1 MTQQPYIP
9 DILPLK
15 TIDWERHVSLIGKA
29 NAALARYDGIL
40 LGMVN
45 PQVHLSP
52 LTTREAV
59 LSSRIE
65 GTQAS
70 LEEVLQYEADVGD
83 SSLEKDK
90 GLPESSQ
97 VRDIHEIINYRKAM
111 GTAVE
116 KMAGR
121 PFGINTIREL
131 HRILLAGVR
140 GRYKD
145 PGEIRRIQNYI
156 APPGTPI
163 DQATFIPPSPEI
175 IMDALSN
182 WEDYLYETE
191 KDPLVQLAILKAQ
204 FELIHPFL
212 DGNGRIGRM
221 LVPIILYHKKIL
233 SQPMFY
239 ISSYLERNRD
249 VYYERLLA
257 ISRDGDWNGWISFF
271 LEALVM
277 QSEENSRKARAI
289 LELYNRM
296 KLQIPEI
303 LHSQYSIRAV
313 DAIFT
318 RPIFK
323 SRDFAEIS
331 GIPGKTAPRIVQEL
345 KDRGLLTVLREGRG
359 QISAIY
365 MFAELID
372 ITEKGLR
379 LGSSD

>member
-1 MTQQPYIP
+1 MIKPHIP
-9 DILPLK
+9 DTLPLK
-15 TIDWERHVSLIGKA
+15 SIDWERHVTLIGKA

-45 PQVHLSP
+45 PQVLLSP

-83 SSLEKDK
+83 PEKNLD
-90 GLPESSQ
+90 LPDSPQ

-131 HRILLAGVR
+131 HRILLTGVR

-156 APPGTPI
+156 ASPGATI

-191 KDPLVQLAILKAQ
+191 RDPLVQLAILKAQ
-204 FELIHPFL
+204 FELIHPFR

-239 ISSYLERNRD
+239 ISAYLERNRD

-271 LEALVM
+271 LEALVL
-277 QSEENSRKARAI
+277 QSEENSKKARAI

-296 KLQIPEI
+296 KTRVAKITR
-303 LHSQYSIRAV
+303 SQYSIQTIDV
-313 DAIFT
+313 LFSS
-318 RPIFK
+318 PIIN
-323 SRDFAEIS
+323 SSDFSIKS
-331 GIPGKTAPRIVQEL
+331 GIPDRTAQRIIQRLEQ
-345 KDRGLLTVLREGRG
+345 DGILRMIKEGRG
-359 QISAIY
+359 SRSPTY
-365 MFAELID
+365 LFLDLLD
-372 ITEKGLR
+372 ITENE
-379 LGSSD
+379 DE

>member
-1 MTQQPYIP
+1 MIKPHIP
-9 DILPLK
+9 DTLPLK
-15 TIDWERHVSLIGKA
+15 TIDWERHVTLIGKA

-45 PQVHLSP
+45 PQVLLSP

-83 SSLEKDK
+83 PEKNQVQPDS
-90 GLPESSQ
+90 PQ

-131 HRILLAGVR
+131 HSILLTGVR

-156 APPGTPI
+156 AAPGTPI

-182 WEDYLYETE
+182 WEDYLYFTE
-191 KDPLVQLAILKAQ
+191 RDPLVQLAILKAQ
-204 FELIHPFL
+204 FELIHPFR

-239 ISSYLERNRD
+239 ISAYLERNRD

-271 LEALVM
+271 LEALVL
-277 QSEENSRKARAI
+277 QSEENSKKARAI

-296 KLQIPEI
+296 KLQVPEI

-323 SRDFAEIS
+323 SKDFAKIS
-331 GIPGKTAPRIVQEL
+331 RIPEKTAPRIVQAL
-345 KDRGLLTVLREGRG
+345 RDRGILTVLREGRG

-365 MFAELID
+365 MFSELID
-372 ITEKGLR
+372 ITETGE
-379 LGSSD
+379 

>member
-1 MTQQPYIP
+1 MEPYIP
-9 DILPLK
+9 DTLPLK
-15 TIDWERHVSLIGKA
+15 TIDWERHVTLIGKA

-45 PQVHLSP
+45 PQVLLSP

-83 SSLEKDK
+83 PEKNQD
-90 GLPESSQ
+90 LTDSPQ
-97 VRDIHEIINYRKAM
+97 IRDIHEIINYRKAM

-116 KMAGR
+116 KMSGR

-131 HRILLAGVR
+131 HRILLTGVR

-156 APPGTPI
+156 AAPGTPI

-182 WEDYLYETE
+182 WEDYLYFTE
-191 KDPLVQLAILKAQ
+191 KDPLVQLAVLKAQ
-204 FELIHPFL
+204 FELIHPFR

-271 LEALVM
+271 LEALVL
-277 QSEENSRKARAI
+277 QSEENSKKARAI
-289 LELYNRM
+289 LELYNGM
-296 KLQIPEI
+296 KTRVAKITR
-303 LHSQYSIRAV
+303 SQYSIQTIDV
-313 DAIFT
+313 LFSS
-318 RPIFK
+318 PIIN
-323 SRDFAEIS
+323 SSDFSIKS
-331 GIPGKTAPRIVQEL
+331 GIPDRTAQRIIQRLEQDGIL
-345 KDRGLLTVLREGRG
+345 RMIREGRG
-359 QISAIY
+359 NRSPTY
-365 MFAELID
+365 LFLDLLE
-372 ITEKGLR
+372 ITEN
-379 LGSSD
+379 DVE

>member
-1 MTQQPYIP
+1 MQPHIP
-9 DILPLK
+9 DTLPLK
-15 TIDWERHVSLIGKA
+15 NIDWERHVTLIGKA

-45 PQVHLSP
+45 PQVLLSP

-70 LEEVLQYEADVGD
+70 LEEVLQYEADLGSDKD
-83 SSLEKDK
+83 SVSSD
-90 GLPESSQ
+90 SSQ
-97 VRDIHEIINYRKAM
+97 VRDIHEIINYRLAM

-131 HRILLAGVR
+131 HRILLMGVR

-145 PGEIRRIQNYI
+145 PGELRRIQNYI

-182 WEDYLYETE
+182 WEDYLYFTE

-204 FELIHPFL
+204 FELIHPFR

-233 SQPMFY
+233 SLPMFY
-239 ISSYLERNRD
+239 ISAYLERNRD

-271 LEALVM
+271 LQALVL
-277 QSEENSRKARAI
+277 QSVENCKKARAI
-289 LELYNRM
+289 LDLYNGM
-296 KLQIPEI
+296 KTRVAMVTR
-303 LHSQYSIRAV
+303 SQYSIQTIDV
-313 DAIFT
+313 LFSS
-318 RPIFK
+318 PIIN
-323 SRDFAEIS
+323 SSDFSLKS
-331 GIPGKTAPRIVQEL
+331 GIPDRTAQRIIQKLEQE
-345 KDRGLLTVLREGRG
+345 GILRRIKEGRG
-359 QISAIY
+359 SRSPTY
-365 MFAELID
+365 LFLDLLD
-372 ITEKGLR
+372 ITENE
-379 LGSSD
+379 DE